1 MWLQKSYECSQH
13 TVGKKELKRW
23 QSFLCG
29 SSQQQFITKTGLWSW
44 QLSFHSG
51 GAGRVWHGEAGK
63 TIEKRVLLV
72 SWVDCLLLGMPPGS
86 EYFPALKLQGNKSL
100 PCRTDL
106 REAPGQHM
114 RSIRSSD
121 LAVRV
126 VSVWPGRLQ
135 PLAKAGGW
143 GGCQHDP
150 GKRRVMLVKSLTPGA
165 SSQSGHP

>member
-23 QSFLCG
+23 RSFLCG

-72 SWVDCLLLGMPPGS
+72 SWVDCLLLGMLPGS
-86 EYFPALKLQGNKSL
+86 IFLLWNF
-100 PCRTDL
+100 
-106 REAPGQHM
+106 REINLSPVEQTWERPQASTWDPSGPVTW
-114 RSIRSSD
+114 RSGWSVCD
-121 LAVRV
+121 LAGC
-126 VSVWPGRLQ
+126 SPWPRRE
-135 PLAKAGGW
+135 GG

-150 GKRRVMLVKSLTPGA
+150 GKRRVMPVKSLTPGA